1 MIVQKDCN
9 LIMTDLTIVIPNY
22 NGAHLLRRNLP
33 SVLQAAAA
41 YAAGTEVIVVDDGS
55 KDDSVDVLEKEF
67 PQVRCVRHLE
77 NQGFSEAVLTGV
89 KAAKTRLLF
98 LLNSDVEMEVGCLR
112 PLAGYFTEE
121 STFSVN
127 PLMLDED
134 GAVNRHSWNLRSMQ
148 RGYLKL
154 DDWTIEQARVLRQS
168 RKLSSLY
175 ACGGCMMVEKEK
187 FMALGGF
194 HPIFKPFYGEDYDL
208 GIRGWYRGWKTYF
221 EPNSTVIHQS
231 QGSIK
236 DNVKRARVKQVRRRN
251 RYFLEW
257 LHMSRSQLLLSTLP
271 QSLFQ
276 LLGEI
281 VILDKTNVKGFFTAL
296 ASLPQVLAAR
306 RSILEGQVMTLDE
319 IIHEIHA
326 FDPLVKKGK
335 P

>member
-1 MIVQKDCN
+1 
-9 LIMTDLTIVIPNY
+9 L
-22 NGAHLLRRNLP
+22 RNLP
-33 SVLQAAAA
+33 SVLKAAHA
-41 YAAGTEVIVVDDGS
+41 YCPGTEIIVVDDGS
-55 KDDSVDVLEKEF
+55 MDDSVDVLAKMF
-67 PQVRCVRHLE
+67 PEVKCVRHTQ

-89 KAAKTRLLF
+89 RAARTRLLF
-98 LLNSDVEMEVGCLR
+98 LLNSDVEINIDCLG
-112 PLAGYFTEE
+112 PLAEYF
-121 STFSVN
+121 SNDLTFSVN
-127 PLMLDED
+127 PLMLNED
-134 GAVNRHSWNLRSMQ
+134 GAVNRHSWNLRSMK
-148 RGYLKL
+148 RGYMKL
-154 DDWTIEQARVLRQS
+154 DDWAIGQAKSLRQTQ
-168 RKLSSLY
+168 KLSSLY

-187 FMALGGF
+187 FLALGGF

-221 EPNSTVIHQS
+221 EPNVTVIHQS

-236 DNVKRARVKQVRRRN
+236 DNVKRTRVKQIRRRN

-281 VILDKTNVKGFFTAL
+281 LILDKTNLKGFFTAVG
-296 ASLPQVLAAR
+296 ALPQVLAER
-306 RSILEGQVMTLDE
+306 KSILKGQVMTLDE

-326 FDPLVKKGK
+326 FDSHVKKEK